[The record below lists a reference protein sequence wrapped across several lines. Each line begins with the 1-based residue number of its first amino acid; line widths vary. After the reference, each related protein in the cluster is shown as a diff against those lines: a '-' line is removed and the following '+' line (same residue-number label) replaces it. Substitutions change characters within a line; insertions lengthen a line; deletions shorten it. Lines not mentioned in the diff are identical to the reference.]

1 MAPSRSL
8 KATSERGLDRQ
19 SLPLR
24 LFEKGKRRGIWNPSD
39 IDLSQDSSDWQE
51 LTPEEQDLL
60 LRLSTL
66 FLGGEESVTLDL
78 LPLIETVASEGR
90 LEEELYLTSFLFE
103 EAKHVDFFRRVFDEV
118 FNVREDLSRYLG
130 PSYVRLVQEELPEAL
145 QRLRFDRSMEAQV
158 RASVTYN
165 LIVEGILAETGYYG
179 FFTVLDQR
187 GILPGV
193 RLGISRLQDDEARHI
208 AFGIHFLSRW
218 IRTSGQPAWQALEQ
232 RFQELLPLAFG
243 VVSEI
248 FTPYPV
254 VPFALTPEHFLN
266 YAMAQSS
273 RRILRLERVASGES
287 PGTEGD
293 SEA

>member
-1 MAPSRSL
+1 
-8 KATSERGLDRQ
+8 
-19 SLPLR
+19 LPLR

-39 IDLSQDSSDWQE
+39 IDLSQDSSDWQK
-51 LTPEEQDLL
+51 LTLEEQDLL
-60 LRLSTL
+60 LRLSAL

-90 LEEELYLTSFLFE
+90 LEEELYLASFLFE

-118 FNVREDLSRYLG
+118 FKVQEDLSRYLG
-130 PSYVRLVQEELPEAL
+130 PSYLRLIQEELPGAL
-145 QRLRFDRSMEAQV
+145 QRLRYDRSMEAQV

-165 LIVEGILAETGYYG
+165 LIVEGILAETGYHG
-179 FFTVLDQR
+179 FFTVLNQR

-218 IRTSGQPAWQALEQ
+218 IQTSGQSAWQAVEQ
-232 RFQELLPLAFG
+232 RFQELLPLALG

-248 FTPYPV
+248 FAPYPV
-254 VPFALTPEHFLN
+254 IPFSLTPEHFLN

-273 RRILRLERVASGES
+273 RRILRLERVALGES
-287 PGTEGD
+287 PEIEGESGT
-293 SEA
+293 